1 MPALHVFGASSTHVE
16 RRVYV
21 LPAIRWTA
29 RRNVHSSREIEP
41 SNGKVVV
48 LYSSVETAGM
58 VICVVITCEVVEGG
72 AGVRTSCLPFGE

>member
-1 MPALHVFGASSTHVE
+1 MEVCVTSMGV
-16 RRVYV
+16 VV
-21 LPAIRWTA
+21 GW
-29 RRNVHSSREIEP
+29 VHSSREIEP